1 MDVQLALPFV
11 SLVGASPLTPPEACA
26 EVKRPRRATRQA
38 LPPPLASSGQETPPQ
53 AGPDDEA
60 RRLDVHDYL
69 VRNDA
74 ATFFFQVRGDAM
86 AAAEIFDGDILVVDK
101 GLQPQHGHLVLAYVN
116 GERLVRRLHH
126 RGRKTAL
133 QTDNPEDAEL
143 VPEDGSELVI
153 WGVVTGKF
161 RRFQT

>member
-1 MDVQLALPFV
+1 MTCQLALPFV
-11 SLVGASPLTPPEACA
+11 SIIGAAPGTGPDAAADLP
-26 EVKRPRRATRQA
+26 RPRRKARSTR
-38 LPPPLASSGQETPPQ
+38 LPPLASPGPETPVPL
-53 AGPDDEA
+53 ADDEA

-74 ATFFFQVRGDAM
+74 STFFFEMRGDAM
-86 AAAEIFDGDILVVDK
+86 ASAEIFDGDMLVIDK
-101 GLQPQHGHLVLAYVN
+101 GLPASHGQLVLAYVN

-133 QTDNPEDAEL
+133 HTDNPEDPEI
-143 VPEDGSELVI
+143 VPEDGSELMI

-161 RRFQT
+161 KRL